1 MRISAIA
8 AASVLAMAA
17 MSAGA
22 ATYQPGTY
30 TYKVN
35 GHNAAMTVAVTVSQ
49 NRIEKIDYSKNL

>member
-30 TYKVN
+30 TYKLTTPD
-35 GHNAAMTVAVTVSQ
+35 H
-49 NRIEKIDYSKNL
+49 